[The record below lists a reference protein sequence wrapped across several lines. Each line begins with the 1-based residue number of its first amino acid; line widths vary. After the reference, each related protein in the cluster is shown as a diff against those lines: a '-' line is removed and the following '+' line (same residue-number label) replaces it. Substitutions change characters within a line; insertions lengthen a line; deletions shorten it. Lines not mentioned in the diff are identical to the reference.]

1 MGLTQILGRQIV
13 EQGAARYRNTV
24 QVRQAEA
31 VEDGP
36 QHTFDAC
43 GTFDASRHTCA
54 GVLHESVR
62 VRPPAARRARGA
74 ARGDLARADAP
85 TLSPPARQWPGF
97 SQIFSSRRS
106 QILFSSSRPAGRRQC
121 AAIGSRR
128 STRCVRTRTPSP
140 TTPAAGAAGICRMLG
155 EDGSTTNGRRRPPA
169 GFAQFLPSLAS
180 AGAR

>member
-43 GTFDASRHTCA
+43 GTFDASRHTCEHGNTGGERA
-54 GVLHESVR
+54 RNKMHGTG
-62 VRPPAARRARGA
+62 ARRP
-74 ARGDLARADAP
+74 RAGRRSDCH
-85 TLSPPARQWPGF
+85 PPARQWPGF

-128 STRCVRTRTPSP
+128 STRCVRTRTPLP
-140 TTPAAGAAGICRMLG
+140 TTPAAGVAGICRMLG

-169 GFAQFLPSLAS
+169 GSAQFLPSLAS